1 VRYDPCESFEFRKPI
16 DLALERDPVANRA
29 EYLSGWRADVEGFS
43 PRNVVEAC
51 VLNAPVRDDT
61 REVQ

>member
-1 VRYDPCESFEFRKPI
+1 MIRVNPSISQAEI
-16 DLALERDPVANRA
+16 DLVLELDPVPNRA
-29 EYLSGWRADVEGFS
+29 EYLSEWRADLEGFI
-43 PRNVVEAC
+43 PRDFVEAC

>member
-1 VRYDPCESFEFRKPI
+1 MTRVNPSISQAEI
-16 DLALERDPVANRA
+16 DLALERDPDANRA
-29 EYLSGWRADVEGFS
+29 EYLSEWRADVEGFI
-43 PRNVVEAC
+43 PTDVLEAC

>member
-1 VRYDPCESFEFRKPI
+1 MIRVNPSISQAEI
-16 DLALERDPVANRA
+16 DLVLELDPVPNRA
-29 EYLSGWRADVEGFS
+29 EYLSEWRTDLEDFIPRDVVEGH
-43 PRNVVEAC
+43 

>member
-1 VRYDPCESFEFRKPI
+1 MTRVNPSISQAEI
-16 DLALERDPVANRA
+16 DLALERDPDANA
-29 EYLSGWRADVEGFS
+29 EYLSEWRADVEGFI
-43 PRNVVEAC
+43 PTDVLEAC

>member
-1 VRYDPCESFEFRKPI
+1 MIRVNPSISQAEI
-16 DLALERDPVANRA
+16 ERDPVANRA
-29 EYLSGWRADVEGFS
+29 EYLCEWRADVEGFS

>member
-1 VRYDPCESFEFRKPI
+1 MIRVNPSISQAEI

-29 EYLSGWRADVEGFS
+29 EYLSEWRADLEGFI
-43 PRNVVEAC
+43 PRDVLEAC
-51 VLNAPVRDDT
+51 VLNARVRDDM

>member
-1 VRYDPCESFEFRKPI
+1 MIRVNPSISQAEI

-29 EYLSGWRADVEGFS
+29 EYLSEWRADVEGFS

-61 REVQ
+61 QEVQ